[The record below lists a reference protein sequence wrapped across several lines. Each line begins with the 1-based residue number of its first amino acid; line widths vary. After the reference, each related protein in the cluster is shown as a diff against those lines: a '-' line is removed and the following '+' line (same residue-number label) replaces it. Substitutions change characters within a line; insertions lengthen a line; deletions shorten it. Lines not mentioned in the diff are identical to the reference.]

1 MIKKLNT
8 EEIETIN
15 ASIEKLK
22 DNEYY
27 KYYFCD
33 DEIINFPEE
42 AYLIDDT
49 YYIDF
54 TKYDNFICVGVI
66 NLRNKVVSTSYFNL
80 MYLLRNRLEHYKK
93 LYLWCY
99 LDNSTSIRFH
109 NLLIKKLNARQVIND
124 NVSIIE
130 LGGLE

>member
-1 MIKKLNT
+1 MIKKLNV
-8 EEIETIN
+8 EEIENIN
-15 ASIEKLK
+15 AKIEKLK
-22 DNEYY
+22 NDEYY

-42 AYLIDDT
+42 AYLINDT

-54 TKYDNFICVGVI
+54 TKYDNFMCVGVI
-66 NLRNKVVSTSYFNL
+66 NLSNKVVSTSYFNL
-80 MYLLRNRLEHYKK
+80 MHLLRNRLKHYKK

-109 NLLIKKLNARQVIND
+109 NLLINKK
-124 NVSIIE
+124 
-130 LGGLE
+130 